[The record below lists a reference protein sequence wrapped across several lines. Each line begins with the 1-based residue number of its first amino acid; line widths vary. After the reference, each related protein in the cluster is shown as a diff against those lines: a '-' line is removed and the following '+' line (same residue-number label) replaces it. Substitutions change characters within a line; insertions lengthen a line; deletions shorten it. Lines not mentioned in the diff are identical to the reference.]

1 MTGIPIQRRLSK
13 PNAGTAGVEE
23 LCVDETTQ
31 LTFIQ
36 LSQPNLLLDMW
47 NAPDPSGGLNTNIY
61 RYQLY
66 KNSVSTGR
74 FFFSESMSTSSAG
87 RAAIGPIPIQNGQVQ
102 LGSTQTLGT
111 AAAQSDV
118 VLKFANSFG

>member
-1 MTGIPIQRRLSK
+1 MSK
-13 PNAGTAGVEE
+13 PNAGVAGVEE
-23 LCVDETTQ
+23 LTVDETTQ

-36 LSQPNLLLDMW
+36 LSQPNILLDMW

-87 RAAIGPIPIQNGQVQ
+87 RAAIGPIPISPGQLQ
-102 LGSTQTLGT
+102 LGSTQTLGV